1 MVTEV
6 TLSGVWQIAEFFIVD
21 QKEEDTD
28 VCTNALNAHNSS
40 PLRSRCGFTKKGT
53 IVASES
59 TSSLLADD
67 DATGF
72 TGSSGN
78 LFDLPPT
85 TPPTT

>member
-1 MVTEV
+1 MYKCTECSQQF
-6 TLSGVWQIAEFFIVD
+6 TFAESLRVH
-21 QKEEDTD
+21 KER
-28 VCTNALNAHNSS
+28 HHS
-40 PLRSRCGFTKKGT
+40 
-53 IVASES
+53 VASES